1 MVVGGVNG
9 YHLSEVQLGTYIKS
23 LLKKKCM
30 STSPAILL
38 VDKYVSKGDKYGNTQ
53 LFMGS
58 RVFTRTL
65 FVTVTIW
72 KQAKSPNTDD

>member
-1 MVVGGVNG
+1 MDTIFLKCNWE
-9 YHLSEVQLGTYIKS
+9 HISKAF
-23 LLKKKCM
+23 KKKCM

-38 VDKYVSKGDKYGNTQ
+38 VDKYVSKGDKYGNTR

-58 RVFTRTL
+58 WVFTRTL
-65 FVTVTIW
+65 FVIVTIW